1 MSDNIL
7 MMIDET
13 GEARIRPASQIF
25 KSTVGLTMHNDTLC
39 AVFSTVENRKGYG
52 KQYIPVAD
60 LESTLAV
67 LQNARQNGI
76 QSESEEK
83 TTSQIVRESLVESEY
98 GEIRFKTENSKGK
111 KPTVFSSTEDFSGF
125 VSEFEGYVPKI
136 IAKANSI
143 KDKLS

>member
-1 MSDNIL
+1 MNDVF
-7 MMIDET
+7 MIDEN
-13 GEARIRPASQIF
+13 ESRERSAAEIF
-25 KSTVGLTMHNDTLC
+25 KSSVGLTVRDGVLSV
-39 AVFSTVENRKGYG
+39 VFSTVENRKGYG

>member
-1 MSDNIL
+1 MNDVF
-7 MMIDET
+7 MIDEN
-13 GEARIRPASQIF
+13 ESRERSAAEIF
-25 KSTVGLTMHNDTLC
+25 KSSVGLTVRDGVLSV
-39 AVFSTVENRKGYG
+39 VFSTVENRKGYG

-111 KPTVFSSTEDFSGF
+111 KPTVFSSAEDFSGF

>member
-1 MSDNIL
+1 MNDVF
-7 MMIDET
+7 MIDEN
-13 GEARIRPASQIF
+13 ESRERSAAEIF
-25 KSTVGLTMHNDTLC
+25 KSSVGLTVRDGVLSV
-39 AVFSTVENRKGYG
+39 VFSTVENRKGYG

-111 KPTVFSSTEDFSGF
+111 KPTVFSSIEDFSGF

>member
-1 MSDNIL
+1 MNDVF
-7 MMIDET
+7 MIDEN
-13 GEARIRPASQIF
+13 ESRERSAAEIF
-25 KSTVGLTMHNDTLC
+25 KSSVGLTVRDGVLSV
-39 AVFSTVENRKGYG
+39 VFSTVENRKGYG

-111 KPTVFSSTEDFSGF
+111 KPTVFSSTEDFAGF

>member
-1 MSDNIL
+1 MNDVF
-7 MMIDET
+7 MIDEN
-13 GEARIRPASQIF
+13 ESRERSAAEIF
-25 KSTVGLTMHNDTLC
+25 KSSVGLTVRDGVLSV
-39 AVFSTVENRKGYG
+39 VFSTVENRKGYG

-83 TTSQIVRESLVESEY
+83 TTSQIVRESIVESEY